1 MKTAANQTE
10 AISNRKQTLPIK
22 VFCTPTE
29 KQAITNSAY
38 RCGLSVSHYLRAIA
52 LGLGNNRII
61 DFSQTDELIKT
72 KVELGRIL
80 GLLRLCLIQAENFPL
95 ESRPGFRETVTNV
108 IQEVEDNQANLKAI
122 IQRAVR
128 P

>member
-29 KQAITNSAY
+29 KQAITNSAC
-38 RCGLSVSHYLRAIA
+38 RCGLSVSHYLRSIA
-52 LGLGNNRII
+52 LGLGNTRII

-80 GLLRLCLIQAENFPL
+80 GLLRLCLTQAEYFPL
-95 ESRPGFRETVTNV
+95 ESRAGFRETVTDA

-122 IQRAVR
+122 IQRAVKL
-128 P
+128 

>member
-29 KQAITNSAY
+29 KQAITNSAC
-38 RCGLSVSHYLRAIA
+38 RCGLSVSHYLRSIA
-52 LGLGNNRII
+52 LGLGNTRII

-80 GLLRLCLIQAENFPL
+80 GLLRLCLTQAENFPL

-122 IQRAVR
+122 IQRAVKS
-128 P
+128 